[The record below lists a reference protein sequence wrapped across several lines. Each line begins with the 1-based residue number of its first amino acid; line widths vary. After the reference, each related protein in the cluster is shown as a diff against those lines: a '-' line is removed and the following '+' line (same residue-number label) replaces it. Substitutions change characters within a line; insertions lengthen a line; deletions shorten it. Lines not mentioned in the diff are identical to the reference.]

1 MKIISNKDLDA
12 HQPPD
17 VEAIVVDGSP
27 WIHTHPPRLS
37 KKFGAYCRS
46 ELIGPLQSMTAKRI
60 DLVFDVYSSKTPSK
74 VKRKIGA
81 GKILEDALYE
91 RTQPFQKL

>member
-60 DLVFDVYSSKTPSK
+60 DLVFDVYSSNSIKSQE
-74 VKRKIGA
+74 GE
-81 GKILEDALYE
+81 ILEDTLQE
-91 RTQPFQKL
+91 RTRFQKTLRGQS